1 MTEDEFW
8 GHIRAT
14 RRAAPDE
21 HGERLTARLAML
33 PEGEILDF
41 AHLWEVA
48 VRRAYRRDLWGAAY
62 LINGGAS
69 DDGFEYFCRWLVLQ
83 GRKVFEAAVADP
95 DSLAGVLGPDAD
107 EVECECYPG
116 ADAWFAATRTEPDDA
131 GYAALHAA
139 LRARPSRAAVPRKPR
154 GRRWDFDDDAQ
165 VRRRLPRLAARFL
178 DGDD

>member
-1 MTEDEFW
+1 MTVDEFW

-14 RRAAPDE
+14 RRVDPEAHA
-21 HGERLTARLAML
+21 ERLVRRLAKR
-33 PEGEILDF
+33 PEPEILDF
-41 AHLWEVA
+41 DRQWDARLAE
-48 VRRAYRRDLWGAAY
+48 AYRWDLWGAAY